1 MTSSSGSPPAR
12 ASKWFGRL
20 LLGAVLVAMFL
31 SVPAQGVLAQTSKD
45 IGILV
50 VDMQRIQRDSSA
62 AISVREQT
70 AAMRTNLEKTIAE
83 RAREISSEEAELAEL
98 RQRLTTDEFRAR
110 VRSFEEK
117 VFANRDF
124 AQRESSKLQSL
135 LAQASTR
142 LRREIAPIL
151 AQLLRE
157 REAQL
162 MLDSSQ
168 VILNAETL
176 DVTDEVIQRLDEAMP
191 TMILAPVPAPE

>member
-1 MTSSSGSPPAR
+1 
-12 ASKWFGRL
+12 
-20 LLGAVLVAMFL
+20 MFL

-110 VRSFEEK
+110 VRNFEEK